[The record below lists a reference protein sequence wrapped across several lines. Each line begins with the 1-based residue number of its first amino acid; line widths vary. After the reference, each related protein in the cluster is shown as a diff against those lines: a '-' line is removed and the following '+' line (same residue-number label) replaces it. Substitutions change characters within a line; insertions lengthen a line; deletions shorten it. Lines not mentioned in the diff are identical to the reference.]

1 MNRKKKIYQKVKKKL
16 LQAKAKKQPAKKSSY
31 ISKAQRA
38 LLEEKVEP
46 EAEKRS
52 DSPNAESS
60 N

>member
-16 LQAKAKKQPAKKSSY
+16 LQAKAKKQPVKKSTY

-38 LLEEKVEP
+38 LLEEKAET
-46 EAEKRS
+46 EAEKPS
-52 DSPNAESS
+52 DSLNAESS